1 MSKGRL
7 HFANRKELL
16 IILIFLAATA
26 ITAFASHNN
35 VKKGSVAVIQCGN
48 TVYTADL
55 SVSGEFSFDEC
66 RDTVF
71 EINGGKIRI
80 KSAPCK
86 DKICVNTGFI
96 GSPGQCII
104 CVPQKIIITVKKD
117 SDGNSTSADVTAG

>member
-55 SVSGEFSFDEC
+55 SVSGNSALTNAVIPFL
-66 RDTVF
+66 
-71 EINGGKIRI
+71 
-80 KSAPCK
+80 KS
-86 DKICVNTGFI
+86 
-96 GSPGQCII
+96 
-104 CVPQKIIITVKKD
+104 
-117 SDGNSTSADVTAG
+117 TAEKSV